1 MTSRP
6 PLADRQERAAAVL
19 EALPPDLAREARQL
33 LAELALVSCGSI
45 TSYSPMS
52 TGGGGPRDPTTGDQ
66 WPAHHE
72 LLHRLAE
79 AVSATDVRHAL
90 DWARHELAALR
101 RAPQNAKVTGESEA
115 ERAKRI
121 VNEGEGWGMHDVAN
135 TLKVPVGEVRRA
147 RVAHKRDP
155 IDGLPV
161 RPTIAPR
168 DRARSMHERGVS
180 TREIARLLGKHQTQ
194 VVRWLRQVVR

>member
-1 MTSRP
+1 MNRP

-33 LAELALVSCGSI
+33 LAELAMVSCGSI

-52 TGGGGPRDPTTGDQ
+52 TSGGGPRDPSTGDQ

-79 AVSATDVRHAL
+79 AVSATDVRDAL
-90 DWARHELAALR
+90 NWGRHELAALR

-121 VNEGEGWGMHDVAN
+121 VKEGEGWGMHDVAN
-135 TLKVPVGEVRRA
+135 TLNVPVGEVRRA
-147 RVAHKRDP
+147 RVAHQRDP
-155 IDGLPV
+155 IDGRSI